1 MTRMTAPD
9 CAAMCNLR
17 GTQGLGK
24 NCTSRESV
32 SPSFV
37 ASDQRFSFVISII
50 DPPLEISEDRCEW
63 HRMTRMTAPDC
74 AAMCNLRGT
83 QGLGKN
89 KLYK

>member
-37 ASDQRFSFVISII
+37 ASDLRFSFVRSII
-50 DPPLEISEDRCEW
+50 DPPRGINGR
-63 HRMTRMTAPDC
+63 R
-74 AAMCNLRGT
+74 RGT
-83 QGLGKN
+83 REESRK
-89 KLYK
+89 